1 MANRYGVFG
10 WVEPLREEME
20 ETLEK
25 LSRAL
30 VLILLLELSRNL
42 HLVVLKVNV
51 GLILA
56 VALELLAQEC
66 VLVVLD
72 VLLAA
77 LVALFDA

>member
-1 MANRYGVFG
+1 
-10 WVEPLREEME
+10 ME

-42 HLVVLKVNV
+42 HLVVLKVYV

-56 VALELLAQEC
+56 VALELLA
-66 VLVVLD
+66 
-72 VLLAA
+72 
-77 LVALFDA
+77 

>member
-1 MANRYGVFG
+1 
-10 WVEPLREEME
+10 ME